1 MRSDLEVFDQFAKYT
16 RNGMDGFEIEVDAC
30 EKNGYASY
38 KNIQYTF
45 E

>member
-30 EKNGYASY
+30 EK
-38 KNIQYTF
+38 KWICIIQKYTIHV
-45 E
+45 